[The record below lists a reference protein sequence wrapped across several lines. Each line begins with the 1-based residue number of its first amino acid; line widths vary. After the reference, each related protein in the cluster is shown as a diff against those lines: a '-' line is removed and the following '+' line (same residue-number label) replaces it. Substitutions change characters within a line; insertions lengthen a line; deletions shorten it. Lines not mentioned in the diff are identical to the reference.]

1 MTITTTSLS
10 LVTHHLNGHHK
21 VQTLLDELCK
31 LDFKIRNQFE
41 IIIVD
46 DCSDESLIPLNNGL
60 NLKSFRVTDDIAW
73 NQAGARNLGC
83 FMVDSPWVL
92 FFDIDQIP
100 LTDSIQLILRSI
112 QDLDSSCMYYFYVE
126 DFIDSNLK
134 KKLDIHPN
142 TFLVNTQRFKST
154 CMYDEDF
161 AGHYGYEDLYLPY
174 VWEFYGGKR
183 LILGNKPLFKDT
195 KFKTEKLDR
204 SSSINEALA
213 LKKINTGIKKPTSF
227 VRFCWEN
234 QSTLSLPHPLRN
246 N

>member
-1 MTITTTSLS
+1 MLNNAISLS

-21 VQTLLDELCK
+21 VQALLQELSR
-31 LDFKIRNQFE
+31 LDAQVRAQFE

-46 DCSDESLIPLNNGL
+46 DCSDKVIIPQINGL
-60 NLKSFRVTDDIAW
+60 NLKAYRVTDDIPW

-83 FMVDSPWVL
+83 LMAESPWVL
-92 FFDIDQIP
+92 FFDIDQVP
-100 LTDSIQLILRSI
+100 LEDSVSIILRSI
-112 QDLDSSCMYYFYVE
+112 QDLESNCLYYFYVK

-134 KKLDIHPN
+134 KQLDIHPN
-142 TFLVNTQRFKST
+142 TFLANTQRFKTT

-183 LILGNKPLFKDT
+183 LILGNQPLFKDT

-204 SSSINEALA
+204 SSLINEALA
-213 LKKINTGIKKPTSF
+213 LKKINTGIKKPNSFIRFSWEDQTSII
-227 VRFCWEN
+227 N
-234 QSTLSLPHPLRN
+234 K
-246 N
+246 

>member
-1 MTITTTSLS
+1 MLNNAISLS

-21 VQTLLDELCK
+21 VQALLLELSKLDEQV
-31 LDFKIRNQFE
+31 RAQFE

-46 DCSDESLIPLNNGL
+46 DCSDKVIIPQINGL
-60 NLKSFRVTDDIAW
+60 NLKAYRVTDDIPW

-83 FMVDSPWVL
+83 LMAESPWVL
-92 FFDIDQIP
+92 FFDIDQVP
-100 LTDSIQLILRSI
+100 LEDSVSIILRSI
-112 QDLDSSCMYYFYVE
+112 QDLESNCLYYFYVK

-134 KKLDIHPN
+134 KQLDIHPN
-142 TFLVNTQRFKST
+142 TFLANTQRFKTT

-183 LILGNKPLFKDT
+183 LILGNQPLFKDT

-204 SSSINEALA
+204 SSLINEALA
-213 LKKINTGIKKPTSF
+213 LKKINTGIKKPNSFIRFSWEDQTSII
-227 VRFCWEN
+227 N
-234 QSTLSLPHPLRN
+234 K
-246 N
+246 